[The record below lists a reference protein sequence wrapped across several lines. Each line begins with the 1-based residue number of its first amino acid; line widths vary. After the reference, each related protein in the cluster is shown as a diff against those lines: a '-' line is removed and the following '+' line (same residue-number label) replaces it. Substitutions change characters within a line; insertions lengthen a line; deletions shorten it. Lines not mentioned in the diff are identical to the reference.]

1 MKSLAAFLTGIVL
14 LAGLALPVSAL
25 ESSVLTVC
33 DKNLSIDI
41 GPSYEIVS
49 SNVDASSSG
58 MISNDFFIND
68 TAQTGSA
75 VVSIL
80 TIFDEILTKMNPD
93 ALSELFLIGG
103 VEAAKENGDTE
114 IGKWM
119 AADSRGRN
127 VSVTTMSSGDE
138 DVQMPNGVYN
148 ISIWNLD
155 STTYALLVSSLDVDN
170 TTQIIKTLAV
180 S

>member
-14 LAGLALPVSAL
+14 LACLALPVSAL
-25 ESSVLTVC
+25 ESSVLTIC

-75 VVSIL
+75 FVSIL
-80 TIFDEILTKMNPD
+80 TIFDEILTKEGFDLAPIRR
-93 ALSELFLIGG
+93 ALNSC
-103 VEAAKENGDTE
+103 V
-114 IGKWM
+114 
-119 AADSRGRN
+119 
-127 VSVTTMSSGDE
+127 
-138 DVQMPNGVYN
+138 N
-148 ISIWNLD
+148 IFNL
-155 STTYALLVSSLDVDN
+155 YGCF
-170 TTQIIKTLAV
+170 
-180 S
+180 

>member
-14 LAGLALPVSAL
+14 LACLALPASAL
-25 ESSVLTVC
+25 ESSVLTIC

-49 SNVDASSSG
+49 SNVDASSKG

-75 VVSIL
+75 FVSIL

-103 VEAAKENGDTE
+103 VEAAKENGDAE

-119 AADSRGRN
+119 AADRRGRN
-127 VSVTTMSSGDE
+127 VSVTTMSSADKE
-138 DVQMPNGVYN
+138 VQMPNGVYN

>member
-1 MKSLAAFLTGIVL
+1 MVSQYDRFCFCKIKGDRNECVIQRGDSTRRLTRDVGRKSSLIR
-14 LAGLALPVSAL
+14 
-25 ESSVLTVC
+25 
-33 DKNLSIDI
+33 
-41 GPSYEIVS
+41 
-49 SNVDASSSG
+49 
-58 MISNDFFIND
+58 
-68 TAQTGSA
+68 
-75 VVSIL
+75 
-80 TIFDEILTKMNPD
+80 
-93 ALSELFLIGG
+93 SELFLIGG

-138 DVQMPNGVYN
+138 DAQMPHGVYN

-155 STTYALLVSSLDVDN
+155 STTYALLVSSFDEYN
-170 TTQIIKTLAV
+170 TTQIIKTLTV